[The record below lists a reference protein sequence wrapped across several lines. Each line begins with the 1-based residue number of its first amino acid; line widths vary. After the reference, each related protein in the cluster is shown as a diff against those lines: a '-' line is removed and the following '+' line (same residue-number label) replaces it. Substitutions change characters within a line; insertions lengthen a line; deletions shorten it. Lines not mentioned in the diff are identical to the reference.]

1 MKTSELMIGDWV
13 LHEGEPYQIRQF
25 GIYGVDIGKPTG
37 ICLIVERNE
46 IEPIPLSP
54 EILEKNGFYW
64 GYTSNEYDI
73 ASSTIAS
80 LDEDDKGWVWDEGG
94 GAVKIQFPTNSDG
107 GVIVADDQSFD
118 RFLTL
123 HFCNDIYVHELQHIF
138 KLCKIN
144 KEIVL

>member
-1 MKTSELMIGDWV
+1 MKANELMIGDWV
-13 LHEGEPYQIRQF
+13 LTDMLEQMQVCEIHEDEVMLDYNDM
-25 GIYGVDIGKPTG
+25 YDYADIQ
-37 ICLIVERNE
+37 
-46 IEPIPLSP
+46 PILLNPQ
-54 EILEKNGFYW
+54 ILERNGFYW

-73 ASSTIAS
+73 ASNTIVS

-123 HFCNDIYVHELQHIF
+123 HFCNDIYVHELQHIL